1 MAMVRRLGQ
10 SEKPDFSGTNFFPLI
25 AGKMFRKV
33 CSAKVMR

>member
-25 AGKMFRKV
+25 AGK
-33 CSAKVMR
+33 CSEKFVAQKL